1 MAGRV
6 QLLGLAL
13 SICVLLLG
21 GCNQGVA
28 SNGGEPLSTTEQRAQ
43 LLAKLERRFDD
54 PATHVKVGR
63 LFQAEGR
70 FDDAKYHFERAH
82 SFDPVYWP
90 AQAAIVRL
98 LQERGKTSEAEVAA
112 ELLMTKVARSA
123 ERSLDLGDA
132 FEEAKED
139 KFALRCYEQALHL
152 DRRSARAH
160 KKLGFYYLN
169 RGDKVRAKEHLK
181 QSYNLDWNQPDVA
194 HHLGWLRVPIVLEP
208 QRGSKGK
215 TSGAGGG

>member
-6 QLLGLAL
+6 RLLGLAL
-13 SICVLLLG
+13 SICILLLC
-21 GCNQGVA
+21 GCKS
-28 SNGGEPLSTTEQRAQ
+28 SNVDNSVEPLSATEQRAQ
-43 LLAKLERRFDD
+43 LLAKLEQKFDD

-70 FDDAKYHFERAH
+70 FDDAQYHFERAY

-90 AQAAIVRL
+90 AQAAIVGL
-98 LQERGKTSEAEVAA
+98 LQERGMTSEAEVAA

-123 ERSLDLGDA
+123 ERSLDLGEA
-132 FEEAKED
+132 FEETKED

-160 KKLGFYYLN
+160 KMLGLYYLN

-181 QSYNLDWNQPDVA
+181 QSYNLDWRQPDVA
-194 HHLGWLRVPIVLEP
+194 YHLGD
-208 QRGSKGK
+208 
-215 TSGAGGG
+215 